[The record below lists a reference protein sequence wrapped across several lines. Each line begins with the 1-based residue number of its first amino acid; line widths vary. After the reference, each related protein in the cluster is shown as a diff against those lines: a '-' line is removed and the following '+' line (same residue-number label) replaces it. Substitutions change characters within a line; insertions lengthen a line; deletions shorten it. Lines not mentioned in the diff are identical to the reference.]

1 MRSQNSLK
9 TLDEIRSILNA
20 HRAVLRERYGV
31 KSIAVF
37 GSYAR
42 GEATE
47 TSDIDLIVEFSEKP
61 GLLKFVNLEAYLSK
75 ILGIPVE
82 LTTTDALR
90 AEIRETA
97 LKESVRIGI

>member
-1 MRSQNSLK
+1 MK
-9 TLDEIRSILNA
+9 TLDEIRAVLNA

-47 TSDIDLIVEFSEKP
+47 SSDIDLVVQLEQP
-61 GLLKFVNLEAYLSK
+61 LGLKFFELWDYLEQA
-75 ILGIPVE
+75 LGTPVDL
-82 LTTTDALR
+82 LTPNALNQR
-90 AEIRETA
+90 PRLKHEAERDIIY
-97 LKESVRIGI
+97 V